1 MLANQIGPGPYF
13 RFAFTTP
20 LYWTPWLVIIHSST
34 RCFSMMSVG
43 VQVNTKMFQR
53 NQIQIGETVSE
64 LTFQDLVDFVDGNKG
79 WVEPT
84 DRIELLEGGDF
95 LVKRSGA
102 MSRIQN
108 ARIRSAGNINIQV
121 G

>member
-13 RFAFTTP
+13 RFAFITP

-34 RCFSMMSVG
+34 RCFSMLSVG

-53 NQIQIGETVSE
+53 NQIQIGETVKE

-79 WVEPT
+79 AIDPKTPVKAWSYPDLNKIAFEATSV
-84 DRIELLEGGDF
+84 GF
-95 LVKRSGA
+95 LVTLS
-102 MSRIQN
+102 
-108 ARIRSAGNINIQV
+108 
-121 G
+121 

>member
-1 MLANQIGPGPYF
+1 ML
-13 RFAFTTP
+13 
-20 LYWTPWLVIIHSST
+20 
-34 RCFSMMSVG
+34 SVG

-53 NQIQIGETVSE
+53 NQIQVGETVNE
-64 LTFQDLVDFVDGNKG
+64 QTFQDLVDFVEGNKG
-79 WVEPT
+79 WIEPT

-95 LVKRSGA
+95 LVKRSGS

-108 ARIRSAGNINIQV
+108 ARIHSADNINIQV